1 MSLPM
6 PVLFLGHGSPMN
18 AIEDN
23 DFRRGWQDLGKRL
36 RRPKAI
42 LCISAHWE
50 TRGVYVGSADRPDTI
65 HDFNGFPRALFEVRY
80 PAPGSP
86 ELARR
91 VAGLLEPAT
100 RVHLDPARGLDHGAW
115 GVLQPMFPEADIPVV
130 QLSLSVLQPGAWH
143 YDLARYLDP
152 LRDEG
157 VLVLASGNIVHN
169 LRLFK
174 YKDTEPLDWAQRFDE
189 DVAEHIATG
198 HHEGLLGYETLGSDA
213 LLAIPTPEHSL
224 PLLYALALQRE
235 SEPVE
240 FFNERVLSAASMRS
254 LLIGQA

>member
-23 DFRRGWQDLGKRL
+23 AYHRSWEALGKRL

-42 LCISAHWE
+42 LCVSAHWE
-50 TRGVYVGSADRPDTI
+50 TRGVYVTGSEHPDTI

-91 VAGLLEPAT
+91 VAELLDPM
-100 RVHLDPARGLDHGAW
+100 RVHVDAQRGLDHGVW
-115 GVLQPMFPEADIPVV
+115 GVLRPMFPQADIPIV
-130 QLSLSVLQPGAWH
+130 QLSLSILQPGAWH
-143 YDLARYLDP
+143 YDLARALGP

-157 VLVLASGNIVHN
+157 VLVVGSGNIVHN
-169 LRLFK
+169 LRTLK
-174 YKDTEPLDWAQRFDE
+174 WKDPTPYDWALRFDE
-189 DVAEHIATG
+189 DIAEHVATG

-213 LLAIPTPEHSL
+213 LLAVPTPEHYL
-224 PLLYALALQRE
+224 PLLYVLGLQRE
-235 SEPVE
+235 DDPVE
-240 FFNERVLSAASMRS
+240 FFNADVMSSVSMRS
-254 LLIGQA
+254 VLIGNA

>member
-1 MSLPM
+1 M

-23 DFRRGWQDLGKRL
+23 AYRRSWAALGKRL
-36 RRPKAI
+36 RRPESI

-50 TRGVYVGSADRPDTI
+50 TRGVYVTGSEHPDTI
-65 HDFNGFPRALFEVRY
+65 HDFNGFPRALFDVRY

-86 ELARR
+86 ALARR
-91 VAGLLEPAT
+91 VADLLDPV
-100 RVHLDPARGLDHGAW
+100 RVHIDAQRGLDHGAW

-143 YDLARYLDP
+143 YDLARELAP

-157 VLVLASGNIVHN
+157 VLVVASGNIVHN
-169 LRLFK
+169 LRLFR
-174 YKDTEPLDWAQRFDE
+174 YNDPAPLDWAQRFDE

-198 HHEGLLGYETLGSDA
+198 HHDGLLGYETLGSDA
-213 LLAIPTPEHSL
+213 LLAIPTPEHYL
-224 PLLYALALQRE
+224 PLLYVLALQRDG
-235 SEPVE
+235 EPVE
-240 FFNERVLSAASMRS
+240 FFNDEVRSAISMRS
-254 LLIGQA
+254 VLIGHA

>member
-23 DFRRGWQDLGKRL
+23 GFRRSWEALGKRL
-36 RRPKAI
+36 RRPKSI
-42 LCISAHWE
+42 LCVSAHWE
-50 TRGVYVGSADRPDTI
+50 TRVVYVTGSELPETI
-65 HDFNGFPRALFEVRY
+65 HDFNGFPRALFDVRY

-91 VAGLLEPAT
+91 VADLLDPV
-100 RVHLDPARGLDHGAW
+100 RVHIDPNRGLDHGAW
-115 GVLQPMFPEADIPVV
+115 GVLRPMYPDADIPVV

-143 YDLARYLDP
+143 YDLARALAP

-157 VLVLASGNIVHN
+157 VLVVASGNIVHN

-174 YKDTEPLDWAQRFDE
+174 YKETAPLDWALRFDE

-198 HHEGLLGYETLGSDA
+198 HHDGLLGYETLGSDA
-213 LLAIPTPEHSL
+213 LLAIPTPEHYL
-224 PLLYALALQRE
+224 PLLYVLALQRE
-235 SEPVE
+235 GDPVE
-240 FFNERVLSAASMRS
+240 FFNDEVQSAVSMRS
-254 LLIGQA
+254 VLVGHA

>member
-23 DFRRGWQDLGKRL
+23 AYRRSWEQLGKRL

-42 LCISAHWE
+42 LCVSAHWE
-50 TRGVYVGSADRPDTI
+50 TRGVYVTGSEHPDTI
-65 HDFNGFPRALFEVRY
+65 HDFNGFPRALFDVRY

-91 VAGLLEPAT
+91 VAELLDPV
-100 RVHLDPARGLDHGAW
+100 RVHIDPNRGLDHGAW

-143 YDLARYLDP
+143 YDLARQLGP

-157 VLVLASGNIVHN
+157 VLVVASGNIVHN

-174 YKDTEPLDWAQRFDE
+174 YRDETPLDWAARFDE
-189 DVAEHIATG
+189 DVAEHIATA
-198 HHEGLLGYETLGSDA
+198 HHDGLLGYETLGSDA
-213 LLAIPTPEHSL
+213 LLSIPTPEHYL
-224 PLLYALALQRE
+224 PLLYALGMQRE
-235 SEPVE
+235 DDPVE
-240 FFNERVLSAASMRS
+240 FFNDEVRSALSMRS
-254 LLIGQA
+254 VLIGHA